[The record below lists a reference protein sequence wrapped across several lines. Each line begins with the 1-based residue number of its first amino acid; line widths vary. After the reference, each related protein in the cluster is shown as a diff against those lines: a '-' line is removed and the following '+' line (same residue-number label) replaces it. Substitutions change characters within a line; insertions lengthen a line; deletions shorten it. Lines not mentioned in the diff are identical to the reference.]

1 MIAINLTP
9 LCQFVVMKKLILF
22 TAFLL
27 GCMIPPALGFSQP
40 IQLSLPD
47 TVVAEVVRKC
57 LPFIVNQPSD
67 ALAGVISVDK
77 VENLAFKDGSL
88 QAAVTMTGRDV
99 QLNAAFGGQQI
110 RLNVGNVN
118 LDFGLEAVM
127 RFDKASQTLFI
138 RPTVSGTDQQ
148 GTQNKEVGDLIAAL
162 FNDQEFPLAVDNLQ
176 PIITDIGTRELIIDM
191 SIEDI
196 RLKPGTLLIL
206 LTPKTSVKNK

>member
-1 MIAINLTP
+1 
-9 LCQFVVMKKLILF
+9 MKKLILF
-22 TAFLL
+22 AAFLL
-27 GCMIPPALGFSQP
+27 GCMVPPTLGFSQP

-57 LPFIVNQPSD
+57 MPFVVNQPSET
-67 ALAGVISVDK
+67 LAGVISVDK
-77 VENLAFKDGSL
+77 VENLVFKDGSL
-88 QAAVTMTGRDV
+88 AAAVTMSGRDV

-118 LDFGLEAVM
+118 LDFSLEAVM

-162 FNDQEFPLAVDNLQ
+162 FNDQEFPVALDTLQ
-176 PIITDIGTRELIIDM
+176 PIITDIGTRELIINM
-191 SIEDI
+191 SIEDV
-196 RLKPGTLLIL
+196 RLKPKTLLLL
-206 LTPKTSVKNK
+206 LTPKTSVKKK